1 MVTAVRPR
9 ASAPR
14 AYRFPTF
21 TQEVLPTGLRL
32 VVAPVEKLPLVTVL
46 VVIDAGSTIDPAGK
60 EGLAALTA
68 DALLEGTREFDGA
81 QLTERFEQLGTAVES
96 GADWDSAFVK
106 LTVLSDRL
114 EEATALLGEAIGN
127 PTFPDREIERL
138 KAERLAEILQIETE
152 PRGLADEKFSEFLYS
167 AASRYAKP
175 DDGTAE
181 SVAGLTRSDVDTFFR
196 SYYRSGAT
204 TVVVAGAITPLLARN
219 LVAKAFS
226 GWSQGVGPGRA
237 LIASPRANSRTVHIV
252 NKPDAPQ
259 SELRVG
265 HLGLPRKHPD
275 FFPTMVMN
283 AVLGGLFGSRINMN
297 LREEH
302 GYTYGASSYYD
313 WRRGPGP
320 FVVATAVQSEV
331 TAAALREI
339 LAEIERIRSDRIA
352 EEELSLARDYL
363 DGVFPIRYETTT
375 AIASALAN
383 LVIYALKSDYY
394 DTYRTRVRE
403 VTTDDV
409 LQAARNHLHP
419 ELLQTVIVGDS
430 AAIKDSVGQLGFGE
444 VRVHAAQND

>member
-1 MVTAVRPR
+1 MVTASRPR
-9 ASAPR
+9 PSAPR
-14 AYRFPTF
+14 EYRFPRF
-21 TQEVLPTGLRL
+21 TEEVLSSGIRL
-32 VVAPVEKLPLVTVL
+32 VVAPVEKLPLVTIL
-46 VVIDAGSTIDPAGK
+46 MVIDAGSTIDPPGK

-81 QLTERFEQLGTAVES
+81 QLTERFEQLGTAVDS

-106 LTVLSDRL
+106 LTVLADRL
-114 EEATALLGEAIGN
+114 EEATALLGEAIGK
-127 PTFPDREIERL
+127 PAFPDREIERL
-138 KAERLAEILQIETE
+138 KAERLAEILQLETE
-152 PRGLADEKFSEFLYS
+152 PRGLADEKFSEFLYA
-167 AASRYAKP
+167 AASRYAKS
-175 DDGTAE
+175 DGGTAE
-181 SVAGLTRSDVDTFFR
+181 SVAGLFRTDVDNFFR
-196 SYYRSGAT
+196 DHYRAGAT
-204 TVVVAGAITPLLARN
+204 TVIVAGAITPLTARN
-219 LVAKAFS
+219 LVSNAF
-226 GWSQGVGPGRA
+226 GQWAQGIGEGRT
-237 LIASPRANSRTVHIV
+237 LIASPRATSRTVNIV

-320 FVVATAVQSEV
+320 FAVATAVQSEV
-331 TAAALREI
+331 TAAALKEI
-339 LAEIERIRSDRIA
+339 FSEIERIRAEKIS

-383 LVIYALKSDYY
+383 LVIYRLSGDYY
-394 DTYRTRVRE
+394 DSYRTRVRE

-409 LQAARNHLHP
+409 LRAARNHLHP
-419 ELLQTVIVGDS
+419 EQLQTVIVGDA
-430 AAIKDSVGQLGFGE
+430 AAIKDSVAQLGFGE
-444 VRVHAAQND
+444 LRVHAVSE